1 MPSHETSL
9 IARVDFWRCSR
20 YATILLLLMTTGC
33 RPTSSQPDPT
43 TSQNTESKQEQF
55 RDVTHESGISF
66 TQVAGGDDYFVPRSI
81 GSGVAIFDAN
91 GDNRL
96 DLYLIQNA
104 GPDGAASNQFYLQ
117 LPDGSFDDAT
127 DAAGLRHSGW
137 GMGAIA
143 GDINNDGLI
152 DLLIT
157 EYGGIRCY
165 LNRSSENNV
174 RFVDITEQSGLRNPA
189 WGTSASLFDYDR
201 DGWLDLV
208 VVNYLEYDPSR
219 RCTDASGRQDFCGPQ
234 SFPPTVARLFR
245 NLGSNQDAQFEDVT
259 ITAGLATSLGAGLG
273 VICSDFDGNQWPDI
287 FVANDGV
294 ANTLWMN
301 QGDGTFVEEATQRG
315 VAYNALG
322 QAEADMGIAFG
333 DVNQDGLFDL
343 FVTHR
348 ATETHTLW
356 LQGPRGIFA
365 DQTATSG
372 IPRTAWRGTGFG
384 TAFADFDNDGD
395 LDLSLVNGRVLRT
408 LGPVEHLANGLP
420 EFWHAYAQ
428 QDQLLRNDG
437 QGNFDDISTEN
448 PSFSQAAA
456 VSRGL
461 ACGDL
466 NNDGSL
472 DFVVTTIAGPT
483 HIFQNTGLNTG
494 NWLNVRAWDPRL
506 KRDAY
511 GARIE
516 LRVGDKVYRREINPG
531 YSYLS
536 SNDVRAHFGVAAA
549 QSYDDLVVIWPDG
562 LRESFG
568 SGTTNQF
575 LTVRRG
581 DQGGSN

>member
-1 MPSHETSL
+1 MPTHKLSST
-9 IARVDFWRCSR
+9 ARVDFWLR
-20 YATILLLLMTTGC
+20 YRSATIVLLLLLTGC
-33 RPTSSQPDPT
+33 RPPPPEPTPSSSQY
-43 TSQNTESKQEQF
+43 TEAKQEQF
-55 RDVTHESGISF
+55 RDITHETGISF
-66 TQVAGGDDYFVPRSI
+66 IQSAGGADYFVPRSI

-91 GDNRL
+91 GDDRL

-104 GPDGAASNQFYLQ
+104 GPDAGVTNQFYLQ
-117 LPDGSFDDAT
+117 MPDGSFDDVT
-127 DAAGLRHSGW
+127 DAAGLYHSGW
-137 GMGAIA
+137 GMGAVT

-152 DLLIT
+152 DLLVT

-165 LNRSSENNV
+165 LNRSSENTV

-208 VVNYLEYDPSR
+208 IANYLDYDPSR

-245 NLGSNQDAQFEDVT
+245 NLGSEQDAHFQDVT

-301 QGDGTFVEEATQRG
+301 QGDGTFTEEAIQRG

-322 QAEADMGIAFG
+322 QAEADMGVALG

-348 ATETHTLW
+348 ASETHTLW

-384 TAFADFDNDGD
+384 TAFNDFDNDGD
-395 LDLSLVNGRVLRT
+395 LDLSLVNGRVLRAP
-408 LGPVEHLANGLP
+408 GPIQHLAHGLP

-437 QGNFDDISTEN
+437 QGHFNDISAEN
-448 PSFSQAAA
+448 GSFSRAAA

-466 NNDGSL
+466 NNDGYL
-472 DFVVTTIAGPT
+472 DFVVTTVAGPT
-483 HIFQNTGLNTG
+483 HIFQNTGLDAG
-494 NWLNVRAWDPRL
+494 NWLTVRAWDPRL

-516 LRVGDKVYRREINPG
+516 LRIEDKVYQREINPG
-531 YSYLS
+531 YSYLC
-536 SNDVRAHFGVAAA
+536 SNDARAHFGVATA
-549 QSYDDLVVIWPDG
+549 QSYDDLVVVWPDG

-568 SGTTNQF
+568 SGPTNQF